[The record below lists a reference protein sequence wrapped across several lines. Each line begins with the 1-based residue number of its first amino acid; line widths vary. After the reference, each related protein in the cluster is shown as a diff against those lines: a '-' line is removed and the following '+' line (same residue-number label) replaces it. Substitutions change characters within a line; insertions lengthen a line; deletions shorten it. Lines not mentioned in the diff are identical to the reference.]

1 MVDHHIDPYELA
13 SREAVRDVVA
23 RYTWA
28 GDAGKASAL
37 AELFVADGVL
47 DVGDHGGRWVGR
59 HEIVSQLEAVAERVS
74 MAGSSP
80 GPVRHHVSSLV
91 VTIASPTEATS
102 SSYFLVLTGI
112 GVDHWGRYRD
122 RLTVDPTDG
131 CWRFEERVVR
141 VDGHAPGSLMVRDPG
156 PA

>member
-1 MVDHHIDPYELA
+1 MDRHIDPSELA

-28 GDAGKASAL
+28 GDAGKATDL

-47 DVGDHGGRWVGR
+47 DVGEHGGRWVGR
-59 HEIVSQLEAVAERVS
+59 HEIISQLEAVAERVAT
-74 MAGSSP
+74 AGSSP
-80 GPVRHHVSSLV
+80 GPVRHHVSGVV
-91 VTIASPTEATS
+91 VTITSPTEATS

-122 RLTVDPTDG
+122 RLTVDPADG

-141 VDGHAPGSLMVRDPG
+141 VDGHSPGSLMVRAPDS
-156 PA
+156 A